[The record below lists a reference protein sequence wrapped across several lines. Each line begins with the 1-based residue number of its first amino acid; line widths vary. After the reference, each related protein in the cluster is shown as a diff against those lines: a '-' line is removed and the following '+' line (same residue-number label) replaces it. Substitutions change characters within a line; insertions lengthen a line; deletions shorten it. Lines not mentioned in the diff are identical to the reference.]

1 MENKKEK
8 RKVSIKTLIA
18 ALLVLVLLLASV
30 LGFTLARYFTQGEE
44 SQGGINIA
52 QWDIDVTDSTTDEGA
67 GTVTAMLSP
76 NMSGYNGMVRTRT
89 VTEDGATA
97 LVITNNSDVD
107 AEIELKITD
116 GLRYYGNGGT
126 FAVNYEINPET
137 DIPQYD
143 QETGANAQWQNVD
156 LDDVISFDGDA
167 AAGGGITVTY
177 GTGDPE
183 TAAGERVV
191 ADIGTEVGT
200 AIYKQKIAANGGWM
214 KVSLGQITW
223 TSDFNSSDA
232 GGLNDGAN
240 IGDYGNLRDT
250 WIGENVGSVGFAYT
264 WEAAQASELPETG
277 GESNP

>member
-8 RKVSIKTLIA
+8 RKVSTKTLIA

-76 NMSGYNGMVRTRT
+76 AMEEYANINRTNAITNG
-89 VTEDGATA
+89 GTA
-97 LVITNNSDVD
+97 LLFINNSDVD

-116 GLRYYGNGGT
+116 GLSYYGNGGT

-156 LDDVISFDGDA
+156 LDDVISFAGDA
-167 AAGGGITVTY
+167 AAGEGITVTY

-183 TAAGERVV
+183 TAAGEEVV
-191 ADIGTEVGT
+191 VDTVTEVGT

-214 KVSLGQITW
+214 KVTIGAITW

-232 GGLNDGAN
+232 GGLNDGEN

-250 WIGENVGSVGFAYT
+250 WIGENVGSVGFAYS
-264 WEAAQASELPETG
+264 WSAVQGSQIPEAQQP
-277 GESNP
+277 

>member
-76 NMSGYNGMVRTRT
+76 AMEKYANINRTNAITNG
-89 VTEDGATA
+89 GTA
-97 LVITNNSDVD
+97 LLFINNSDVD

-116 GLRYYGNGGT
+116 GLSYYGNGGT

-156 LDDVISFDGDA
+156 LDDVISFAGDA
-167 AAGGGITVTY
+167 AAGEGITVTY

-191 ADIGTEVGT
+191 VDTKTEVGT

-214 KVSLGQITW
+214 KVTISAITW
-223 TSDFNSSDA
+223 TSDLNGDQWIDEDNGIRYGDA
-232 GGLNDGAN
+232 
-240 IGDYGNLRDT
+240 RDT
-250 WIGENVGSVGFAYT
+250 WIGENVGSVGFAYS
-264 WEAAQASELPETG
+264 WSAVQGSQIPAEQP
-277 GESNP
+277 